1 MTIYMSLK
9 KPGARAE
16 NLSLQLIEHASRN
29 LQRGTSLS
37 RINHIRVELDIFEQG
52 INRMIMFP
60 ECLFADLEFHVKHK
74 DTITLN
80 LNPKD
85 KGGVH

>member
-1 MTIYMSLK
+1 MAIYMPLK
-9 KPGARAE
+9 RSEARAAYPSFQRVE
-16 NLSLQLIEHASRN
+16 NATRN

-37 RINHIRVELDIFEQG
+37 RINHIRVELGIFEKETR
-52 INRMIMFP
+52 RMILFP
-60 ECLFADLEFHVKHK
+60 ECLFADLEFHMKHR

-85 KGGVH
+85 KSGVF